1 MDEKTENWVLPTT
14 TKFRY
19 SFLTGNPRT
28 LKNDHVNYLKKGW
41 VGQVYHSQFN
51 AKARGTATLIHKDIP
66 FLAKEMMLIR
76 MGDLSLYRANY
87 LPVLSSRSM
96 STPQIMMIVISL
108 TSYFPPYLATT
119 ITI

>member
-1 MDEKTENWVLPTT
+1 MMKKQRIGSYLQQLNSDIA
-14 TKFRY
+14 
-19 SFLTGNPRT
+19 FLQETH
-28 LKNDHVNYLKKGW
+28 LKNDYVSYLKKGW